1 MLQLIFESCEAPNDR
16 FPFLTLLLVGYIGNA
31 AVQIINRA
39 SLYMK
44 CISRGMYCNSLDCKE
59 HTKMTGQRSWAETE
73 AKLDLSEVRYCAAE
87 GKAGLVWAAGRGA
100 VIVTHGS

>member
-1 MLQLIFESCEAPNDR
+1 MPTR
-16 FPFLTLLLVGYIGNA
+16 
-31 AVQIINRA
+31 
-39 SLYMK
+39 
-44 CISRGMYCNSLDCKE
+44 
-59 HTKMTGQRSWAETE
+59 MTGQRSRAETE